1 MAKAK
6 KTNNK
11 KRSKKSKL
19 KLVKLLKN
27 NDLIINNFKNLV

>member
-11 KRSKKSKL
+11 KRLRKNKL
-19 KLVKLLKN
+19 KLIKLLKN
-27 NDLIINNFKNLV
+27 NDLVINNFKNLV